1 MADDVLRRRSAL
13 AALYRE
19 GSREKE
25 PGVSLA
31 ERRLP
36 EMVEVRTWNDGTA
49 LAGIA
54 LPRSNRAAVTG
65 EIVALWLGP
74 RRFLLVGPD
83 LHRKL
88 EGSGAA
94 LVDQSHARTVI
105 RVAGP
110 RCRDVLAKGTGIDLE
125 RFADD
130 DVALTLLGHVA
141 VALHAAGA
149 EAIDVFVARSYALT
163 LWEWLLDAAEEYGPR
178 VEPRQSGL

>member
-1 MADDVLRRRSAL
+1 MADDVLRCRSAL

-36 EMVEVRTWNDGTA
+36 GMIEVRTWTDETT

-54 LPRSNRAAVTG
+54 LPHANRAAVTG
-65 EIVALWLGP
+65 EVAALWLGP
-74 RRFLLVGPD
+74 RRFLLVGPG
-83 LHRKL
+83 LHGRL
-88 EGSGAA
+88 ELSGAA
-94 LVDQSHARTVI
+94 LVDQSDARAVI
-105 RVAGP
+105 RIAGP

-125 RFADD
+125 RFAVD

-141 VALHAAGA
+141 VALHGAGA
-149 EAIDVFVARSYALT
+149 EAIDVFVPRSYALT
-163 LWEWLLDAAEEYGPR
+163 LWEWLLDAAEEYGLR
-178 VEPRQSGL
+178 VEPREGGR

>member
-19 GSREKE
+19 GSRETE

-36 EMVEVRTWNDGTA
+36 EMVEARTWSDETA

-54 LPRSNRAAVTG
+54 LPHANRAAVTG
-65 EIVALWLGP
+65 EVVALWFGP
-74 RRFLLVGPD
+74 RRFLLIGPG
-83 LHRKL
+83 LHGRL
-88 EGSGAA
+88 ERSGAA
-94 LVDQSHARTVI
+94 LVDQSHARVVI

-110 RCRDVLAKGTGIDLE
+110 RRRDVLAKGTGIDLE
-125 RFADD
+125 RFAAD

-141 VALHAAGA
+141 VALHGASA

-163 LWEWLLDAAEEYGPR
+163 LWEWLLDAAEEYGLR
-178 VEPRQSGL
+178 VEPRQGGL